1 MVNPVKHGS
10 GFTPNSDYPKRSTI
24 FKFMNKYTSSKK
36 QQHAT
41 TIVTAKNIQQLLV
54 LDKTFSLIHDLY
66 GPPPNWSRPT
76 GFVSLSKII
85 LEQQVSITSANAHF
99 LKLNNYLKEFS
110 PANILQLSDE
120 EMRDC
125 QISRQK
131 ATYLRALSTAII
143 DGNIDLETLASLDE
157 FDIRKQLTS
166 IKGIGDWTTDI
177 YLMFCLQAE
186 DIFPIGD
193 IAVVNTVKELWQV
206 TSKEDILMLSEK
218 WRPLRSLAVYFLWH
232 YYLKKRN
239 RLPV

>member
-1 MVNPVKHGS
+1 MVAD
-10 GFTPNSDYPKRSTI
+10 FTPNSDYPKRSTI
-24 FKFMNKYTSSKK
+24 FKFMNKYTSSKN

-54 LDKTFSLIHDLY
+54 LDNTFSLIHDLY
-66 GPPPNWSRPT
+66 GAPPNWSRPT

-99 LKLNNYLKEFS
+99 LKLHGYLNEFT
-110 PANILQLSDE
+110 PDNILQLSDE

-131 ATYLRALSTAII
+131 TKYLRALSKAIV
-143 DGNIDLETLASLDE
+143 DGAVDLEKLSALDE
-157 FDIRKQLTS
+157 TEIRRQLTS
-166 IKGIGDWTTDI
+166 INGIGDWTTDI
-177 YLMFCLQAE
+177 YLMFCLQSK

-193 IAVVNTVKELWQV
+193 IAVVNTVKELWNVQ
-206 TSKEDILMLSEK
+206 SKEAILLLSEN